1 MAMPDPPSE
10 PRVLVAVDAS
20 AASLLA
26 LELAADLAAALRA
39 SLTGLYV
46 EEEDLLH
53 AAGLPFARRVR
64 AQSGEL
70 TPFSASE
77 LEREWRALAGAARE
91 ALTRVA
97 QARRLSWQFEVV
109 RGRALQVVSEASRG
123 VRLAGLGVSS
133 RGERRLG
140 SLAQAALGTAG
151 ASLLLVPPQRRPGTH
166 WVALIDS
173 AATAPAVLGM
183 VTALVD
189 SGAAEQ
195 PLLLVKTDLDA
206 SLLLPPA
213 LATLPRLGLPADSRP
228 QTLAARLRTAQAR
241 GLILGAD
248 SPLATPTAA
257 ESLLADGWP
266 LLLVR

>member
-1 MAMPDPPSE
+1 MATPDPPGES
-10 PRVLVAVDAS
+10 RVLVAVDAS

-70 TPFSASE
+70 APFSASE
-77 LEREWRALAGAARE
+77 LEREWRALAGVARE

-97 QARRLSWQFEVV
+97 QARRLSWHFEVV
-109 RGRALQVVSEASRG
+109 RGRALQVVPQASHG

-140 SLAQAALGTAG
+140 SLAQAALGAAG
-151 ASLLLVPPQRRPGTH
+151 ASVLLVPPQRRPGTH
-166 WVALIDS
+166 WVAVVDS
-173 AATAPAVLGM
+173 AASAAAVLGM
-183 VTALVD
+183 VAALVD
-189 SGAAEQ
+189 SGAAEL
-195 PLLLVKTDLDA
+195 PLLLVKSDLDA
-206 SLLLPPA
+206 ALVLPPA
-213 LATLPRLGLPADSRP
+213 LTTVPRLILPADS
-228 QTLAARLRTAQAR
+228 TAHTVAARLRSARAR
-241 GLILGAD
+241 GLIVGAD
-248 SPLATPTAA
+248 SPLATPAA
-257 ESLLADGWP
+257 AQGLLNDGWP

>member
-1 MAMPDPPSE
+1 MATPDPSRE
-10 PRVLVAVDAS
+10 SRVLVAVDAS

-53 AAGLPFARRVR
+53 VAGLPFARRVR
-64 AQSGEL
+64 AHSGEL
-70 TPFSASE
+70 APFSAGE

-109 RGRALQVVSEASRG
+109 RGRALQVVAEASRG
-123 VRLAGLGVSS
+123 VRLAGLGVCS

-140 SLAQAALGTAG
+140 SVARAALGTAG
-151 ASLLLVPPQRRPGTH
+151 TSLLLVPPQRRSGTH

-173 AATAPAVLGM
+173 TASAPAVLDM
-183 VTALVD
+183 VATLVHSD
-189 SGAAEQ
+189 VAEQ
-195 PLLLVKTDLDA
+195 PLLLVQADLDA
-206 SLLLPPA
+206 PLVLPPA
-213 LATLPRLGLPADSRP
+213 LAALPRLGLPAGSSP
-228 QTLAARLRTAQAR
+228 QTLAARLHRTRAR

-248 SPLATPTAA
+248 SPLAAPAA
-257 ESLLADGWP
+257 AQSLLADGWP